1 MHEAQRGVVSV
12 DKSLTG
18 FCRQSKDRD
27 HLPVEYTH
35 SQRRAGAIMFS
46 AFAILCGGGSA
57 HAEFAVCNQTL
68 DIANVAIAES
78 STGALKSSGWWVIA
92 PNRCANVVEGVL
104 KSRYVYVHAVDG
116 RGRALL
122 DGKSMFCT
130 DLKQFAIEGQDKC
143 WLRGFTSGTFTE
155 IDTKDAQSWTLFL
168 GESPNG

>member
-1 MHEAQRGVVSV
+1 LPAEHNHTRRCAGVITLAALALFLS
-12 DKSLTG
+12 
-18 FCRQSKDRD
+18 RPAR
-27 HLPVEYTH
+27 
-35 SQRRAGAIMFS
+35 
-46 AFAILCGGGSA
+46 
-57 HAEFAVCNQTL
+57 AEFAVCNQTL

-92 PNRCANVVEGVL
+92 PNRCANVVQGVL

-122 DGKSMFCT
+122 DGKATLCT

-143 WLRGFTSGTFTE
+143 WLRGFTSAAFTE